1 MNARVI
7 TMFGM
12 LAMFLAGLGLYAVTA
27 HTVATRTREIGIRMA
42 LGASR
47 RRVLALVFRQN
58 GMSLLVGLVL
68 GLWLAMG
75 LTSLI
80 RGTLYGIS
88 PMDPA
93 SIAATVILLTMTSLV
108 AGCVPALRAVRV
120 DPMAALRVE

>member
-1 MNARVI
+1 
-7 TMFGM
+7 
-12 LAMFLAGLGLYAVTA
+12 
-27 HTVATRTREIGIRMA
+27 MA

-47 RRVLALVFRQN
+47 RRVLALVFRRN

-68 GLWLAMG
+68 GIWLAMG